1 MARTSKK
8 NALSVPANLTE
19 NRWINTPFAYTEF
32 MGGLSLLQQDIMYK
46 VSDNIQEYLK
56 NYFDEGRDKTRVI
69 PRPLFTEYEKKHSLK
84 PIRVVFADYG
94 VSANHYDQIEKAV
107 REVLHITVRVPIIK
121 SNGERV
127 LKWVNIFTEGEA
139 PITEGG
145 YTFLQKVNDVE
156 VQMKTVARSKGW
168 IDFHINPDVADY
180 VFDMSKGYINHPNSI
195 ARISTMMHTPSLYGL
210 LKNRCGRNLTCRLT
224 VNEIKEHLGLVKYD
238 KDHEVESY
246 TFPKY
251 AHFKKYVLLRVQD
264 DLIRLA
270 AADQIDY
277 TFNFK
282 EVRRPGR
289 STGDP
294 LYIEFELVR
303 THLGDV
309 RDLVKHRRSA
319 NQQLINTLLD
329 RCGDLRREVI
339 EPIIVGVP
347 DDDFADFSTYVYR
360 DIKDI
365 IEHQY
370 PDDVATY
377 TVALMRKWIEARN
390 QRKAQEKQRP
400 QPEPDLFSS
409 QNVPVET
416 RNSLE
421 VPGEYADEWRIIL
434 SRYDGCLKPYLLK
447 AKHIGSSRS
456 YVWIEFPNKATHD
469 AFEKAE
475 HDNPK
480 DSQRLTDIMM
490 SVLGA
495 NGRILVRGYKK
506 KPSDPD

>member
-1 MARTSKK
+1 MDELIYKLK
-8 NALSVPANLTE
+8 QQIIEALNLE
-19 NRWINTPFAYTEF
+19 D
-32 MGGLSLLQQDIMYK
+32 M
-46 VSDNIQEYLK
+46 
-56 NYFDEGRDKTRVI
+56 
-69 PRPLFTEYEKKHSLK
+69 K
-84 PIRVVFADYG
+84 PED
-94 VSANHYDQIEKAV
+94 
-107 REVLHITVRVPIIK
+107 
-121 SNGERV
+121 
-127 LKWVNIFTEGEA
+127 
-139 PITEGG
+139 
-145 YTFLQKVNDVE
+145 
-156 VQMKTVARSKGW
+156 
-168 IDFHINPDVADY
+168 
-180 VFDMSKGYINHPNSI
+180 
-195 ARISTMMHTPSLYGL
+195 
-210 LKNRCGRNLTCRLT
+210 
-224 VNEIKEHLGLVKYD
+224 
-238 KDHEVESY
+238 
-246 TFPKY
+246 
-251 AHFKKYVLLRVQD
+251 
-264 DLIRLA
+264 
-270 AADQIDY
+270 
-277 TFNFK
+277 
-282 EVRRPGR
+282 
-289 STGDP
+289 
-294 LYIEFELVR
+294 
-303 THLGDV
+303 

-319 NQQLINTLLD
+319 NQQLINTLLE

-434 SRYDGCLKPYLLK
+434 SRYDGCLKPHLLK